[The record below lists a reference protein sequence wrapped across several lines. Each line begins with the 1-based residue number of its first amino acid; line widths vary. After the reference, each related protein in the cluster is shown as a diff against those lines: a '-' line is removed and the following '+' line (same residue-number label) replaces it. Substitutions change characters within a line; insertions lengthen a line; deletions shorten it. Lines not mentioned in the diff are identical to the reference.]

1 MIEQHEDAA
10 FFSAIAES
18 GDPEVRAFAADYETF
33 LCDYGFRGHA
43 DRDLIYS
50 RRAEDPSIDY
60 RVLRMLATVD
70 SPIDPEKTERETNE
84 RRVAAYRTV
93 AANLRR
99 RGPRGMARAAV
110 FSILF
115 RYLQNFLVYR
125 DNGRYRPTDQ
135 VAMAIKQGVVE
146 VGSRLCDRKLLDA
159 PEDVYY
165 LTWRDVCELLRGRL
179 TRTALL
185 DAKVAARRLD
195 VSRML
200 AKEVT
205 PPMFL
210 QRGRV
215 IDLDRSSESSI
226 AGEFLGTPTSK
237 GNVTASAR
245 VVRFLA
251 DIGRVQPGEI
261 LVTNSTDP
269 GWTPVFLVLSGIVVE
284 TGGVLSHASCLA
296 REYGL
301 PAVQLARGTE
311 LIPDG
316 ATITV
321 NGDTGVVTVV
331 PDTRAGEAEPLSLVN
346 A

>member
-1 MIEQHEDAA
+1 
-10 FFSAIAES
+10 
-18 GDPEVRAFAADYETF
+18 V
-33 LCDYGFRGHA
+33 
-43 DRDLIYS
+43 
-50 RRAEDPSIDY
+50 
-60 RVLRMLATVD
+60 
-70 SPIDPEKTERETNE
+70 
-84 RRVAAYRTV
+84 
-93 AANLRR
+93 
-99 RGPRGMARAAV
+99 ARAAV

-115 RYLQNFLVYR
+115 RYLQSFLVYR

-135 VAMAIKQGVVE
+135 NAMAIKQGVVE
-146 VGSRLCDRKLLDA
+146 VGSRLCDRKLLGA

-165 LTWRDVCELLRGRL
+165 LTWRDACELLRGRL
-179 TRTALL
+179 TRNALL

-210 QRGRV
+210 QRGRA
-215 IDLDRSSESSI
+215 IDLDRSSESSR
-226 AGEFLGTPTSK
+226 AGEFLGAPTSK
-237 GNVTASAR
+237 GSVTAPAR

-251 DIGRVQPGEI
+251 DIGRVRHGEI

-331 PDTRAGEAEPLSLVN
+331 PDARAGEAEPLSLVN